1 MQGGILWLTSPLATI
16 FSCVPSWSFKFFQLK
31 RSWLPVLPHVARSR
45 SIASTADF
53 RAKMDG
59 IVPASTEIRCENIA
73 VGYGRCRLSHPVL
86 EKSFSSFDDFLRF
99 YTARFGTYTVKAG
112 WLGLSAMLRNRM

>member
-1 MQGGILWLTSPLATI
+1 M
-16 FSCVPSWSFKFFQLK
+16 
-31 RSWLPVLPHVARSR
+31 LPHVARSR